1 MPDLHPYR
9 VTITGLNWPAT
20 LGDFTLMGP
29 ANRLGAWRW
38 YQRSVVIDGKRITE
52 QIKIN
57 SRLQPIWDSL
67 IATDA

>member
-1 MPDLHPYR
+1 
-9 VTITGLNWPAT
+9 
-20 LGDFTLMGP
+20 
-29 ANRLGAWRW
+29 
-38 YQRSVVIDGKRITE
+38 VVIDGKRITE